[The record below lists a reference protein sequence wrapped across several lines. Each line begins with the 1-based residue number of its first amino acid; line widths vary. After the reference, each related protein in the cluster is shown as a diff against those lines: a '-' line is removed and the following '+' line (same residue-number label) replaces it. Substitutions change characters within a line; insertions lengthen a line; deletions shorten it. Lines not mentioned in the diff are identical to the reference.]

1 MATPT
6 LPIRRLLAAGL
17 IKGSAWGTAIALGAG
32 GGVLVLE
39 GAGLDRSQPYLP
51 AEEMD
56 TDFPFEGDLGLI
68 DPVSFTIPFHVRY
81 DGGRLWTAIAGFFG
95 IAGVPVSNLIAT
107 VPKSYTHTLAWANEI
122 VGNFIT
128 YAEEFPNQI
137 YEVASAKVKAVEI
150 TVDGGLIRGS
160 IECVG
165 NTLINTSAINTLTQM
180 DALTY
185 VDRGNRVKFSQG
197 SVKINA
203 QAGADV
209 SAETALA
216 SLASFTIRFER
227 PSDEV
232 PGLGSQTIQEGIDGP
247 SPVVTVS
254 LSFNRMNA
262 TNDDLFAT
270 MIAETEQKM
279 AVSFTGALI
288 EGTLYYGLAFNFPR
302 MRVIKAT
309 PISDQVTR
317 FEASFRAE
325 QAVTAP
331 TGMTLTLPYIVL
343 SNLATADYLA

>member
-17 IKGSAWGTAIALGAG
+17 IKGAAWGTAVALGAG

-95 IAGVPVSNLIAT
+95 TAGTPTNNTGSF
-107 VPKSYTHTLAWANEI
+107 THTLAWANEI

-165 NTLINTSAINTLTQM
+165 NTLINTSTINTLTQM

-232 PGLGSQTIQEGIDGP
+232 PGLGSQTIQEGVDGP
-247 SPVVTVS
+247 SPVVTVT

-288 EGTLYYGLAFNFPR
+288 TGALYYGLAFNFPR
-302 MRVIKAT
+302 LRVIKAT
-309 PISDQVTR
+309 PINDQVTR

-325 QAVTAP
+325 QATAAP
-331 TGMTLTLPYIVL
+331 TGMTLALPYIVL
-343 SNLATADYLA
+343 SNTASADYLA